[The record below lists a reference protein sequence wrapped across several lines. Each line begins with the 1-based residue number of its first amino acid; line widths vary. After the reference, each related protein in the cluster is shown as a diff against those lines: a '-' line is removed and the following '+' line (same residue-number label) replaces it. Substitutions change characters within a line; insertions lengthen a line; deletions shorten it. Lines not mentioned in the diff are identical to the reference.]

1 MLAANTRKDEMEMDL
16 EVKTFRCEPEYFIA
30 GATIPIT
37 TSVKEAGTDIPLHAP
52 VLLANG
58 KVSLVT
64 ATTTGSG
71 ETEKTTVNAEGLYGI
86 SASAVKNGE
95 DVVVYLTG
103 EFFADGLALP
113 EGVTAAD
120 VDVAF
125 RNIGIFL
132 K

>member
-1 MLAANTRKDEMEMDL
+1 MGMDL
-16 EVKTFRCEPEYFIA
+16 AVKEFRCEPEYCIA

-37 TSVKEAGTDIPLHAP
+37 TAVKEAGVNLPVHAP
-52 VLLANG
+52 VLLADG
-58 KVSLVT
+58 KASLLT
-64 ATTTGSG
+64 AP
-71 ETEKTTVNAEGLYGI
+71 AEDGLYGI
-86 SASAVKNGE
+86 TAGSAEKGE
-95 DVVVYLTG
+95 DVVIYLAG

-120 VDVAF
+120 LDIAF

>member
-1 MLAANTRKDEMEMDL
+1 MGMDL
-16 EVKTFRCEPEYFIA
+16 AVKEFRCEPEYFIA

-37 TSVKEAGTDIPLHAP
+37 TAVKEAGVNLPVHAP
-52 VLLANG
+52 VLLADG
-58 KVSLVT
+58 KASLLT
-64 ATTTGSG
+64 APAEG
-71 ETEKTTVNAEGLYGI
+71 EAAALDGLYGI
-86 SASAVKNGE
+86 TAGSAEKGE
-95 DVVVYLTG
+95 DVVIYLAG

-120 VDVAF
+120 LDIAF